1 MPDREM
7 LFREAIGLATAE
19 EMRRDETVF
28 VMGEDVGASGGIF
41 KCCEGLFEE
50 FGGERVIDTP
60 IAEAGYIGLGV
71 GAAMTGMRPLC
82 ELMFGDFSLLTMDQL
97 VNQAA
102 KIRYMSGGQCT
113 VPLTVR
119 LTIGAG
125 RSSAAQHSQS
135 LHAIFAHVPG
145 LKVAVPAT
153 PRDAK
158 GLLKSAIRDDNPVL
172 FFEDKLMYND
182 AGPVPEE
189 DDFVI
194 PFGEAEIKRAGDDL
208 TIVATSSMVAVALE
222 AAEQL
227 SAQGLETEV
236 VDPRTLSPSPRR
248 PCSPRCENPA
258 MPSSSAR
265 ESRAL
270 APPPNWLRS
279 STPKPS
285 TISTRPCCESAP
297 PTYPFPSVQRSKCRP
312 SPTRSNWSRPYSH
325 SGVDVVASGLPGHR
339 FL

>member
-7 LFREAIGLATAE
+7 LFREAIGLATTE

-158 GLLKSAIRDDNPVL
+158 GLLKTAIRDDNPVL

-227 SAQGLETEV
+227 SAQGLEAEV
-236 VDPRTLSPSPRR
+236 VDPRTLVPLDKETLLASVRKTGYAVVIDEGVERFGTTAELASLLNAEAFDYLDAPVLRIGAANVPIPFSPTL
-248 PCSPRCENPA
+248 E
-258 MPSSSAR
+258 MPTI
-265 ESRAL
+265 
-270 APPPNWLRS
+270 PNAEQLVETVLS
-279 STPKPS
+279 
-285 TISTRPCCESAP
+285 
-297 PTYPFPSVQRSKCRP
+297 QRS
-312 SPTRSNWSRPYSH
+312 
-325 SGVDVVASGLPGHR
+325 
-339 FL
+339 